1 MIDVKLR
8 ETHLCQ
14 MKQNHQLC
22 TKTKKV
28 IDRGKI
34 SKKLSEVRIWIVLLH
49 RLANMEHQ
57 CQANTQYLRQECVD
71 IIDIH
76 IEVEADVL
84 EEKFVNI
91 FEKLGCNIP
100 SNRTEAR
107 HRVSIK
113 SATVAIKF
121 SRKKD
126 YQ

>member
-1 MIDVKLR
+1 M
-8 ETHLCQ
+8 
-14 MKQNHQLC
+14 
-22 TKTKKV
+22 
-28 IDRGKI
+28 
-34 SKKLSEVRIWIVLLH
+34 
-49 RLANMEHQ
+49 
-57 CQANTQYLRQECVD
+57 D

-76 IEVEADVL
+76 IEVEADIL

>member
-1 MIDVKLR
+1 M
-8 ETHLCQ
+8 
-14 MKQNHQLC
+14 
-22 TKTKKV
+22 
-28 IDRGKI
+28 
-34 SKKLSEVRIWIVLLH
+34 
-49 RLANMEHQ
+49 
-57 CQANTQYLRQECVD
+57 D

-121 SRKKD
+121 
-126 YQ
+126 